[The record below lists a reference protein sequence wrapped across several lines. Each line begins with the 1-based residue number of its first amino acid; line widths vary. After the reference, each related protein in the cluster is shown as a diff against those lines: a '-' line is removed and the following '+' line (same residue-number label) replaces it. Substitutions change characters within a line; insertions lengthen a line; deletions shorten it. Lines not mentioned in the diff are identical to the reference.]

1 MFDLNGGSAFTA
13 AFALGTYSS
22 GVAEFGHVIEYDD
35 ATGDGTRVT
44 GDIVKQTTADF
55 SFGELASRFAF
66 AIRGTDASL
75 GHFAFAGSLTNS
87 ATGVFSNVFGDTNDS
102 GTVNSGMSGGTG
114 GFSGTPDAF
123 GRTTASITIGGVTYN
138 YIAYIVNSDEVFLL
152 SSDPVATNPVT
163 TGLMLATASSFT
175 ASSFTGNYIVEA
187 GGSDVYNSGNSFAVL
202 ALFNS
207 NGSGTFGVT
216 DWQYEL
222 NGPSDS
228 QGAPNSISNG
238 TYTVGASSG
247 RVFLND
253 GEGGTPPVIY
263 LTNNA
268 LGVAG
273 IVIDQSTG
281 VGTAAF
287 IGSVL
292 VQPSKTYSNS
302 SVSGNFIDYTP
313 GLPSNQ
319 DTALVGFTTITSGN
333 EVDIV
338 NESSFEGLIGGVEQ
352 QSPFTITSNGSGY
365 AGLGATQSTLLLT
378 NGTTIFLMDVGGVQ
392 AQIIEIDQQ

>member
-1 MFDLNGGSAFTA
+1 
-13 AFALGTYSS
+13 
-22 GVAEFGHVIEYDD
+22 
-35 ATGDGTRVT
+35 
-44 GDIVKQTTADF
+44 
-55 SFGELASRFAF
+55 
-66 AIRGTDASL
+66 
-75 GHFAFAGSLTNS
+75 
-87 ATGVFSNVFGDTNDS
+87 
-102 GTVNSGMSGGTG
+102 
-114 GFSGTPDAF
+114 
-123 GRTTASITIGGVTYN
+123 
-138 YIAYIVNSDEVFLL
+138 
-152 SSDPVATNPVT
+152 
-163 TGLMLATASSFT
+163 
-175 ASSFTGNYIVEA
+175 
-187 GGSDVYNSGNSFAVL
+187 
-202 ALFNS
+202 
-207 NGSGTFGVT
+207 
-216 DWQYEL
+216 
-222 NGPSDS
+222 
-228 QGAPNSISNG
+228 
-238 TYTVGASSG
+238 
-247 RVFLND
+247 
-253 GEGGTPPVIY
+253 
-263 LTNNA
+263 
-268 LGVAG
+268 VAG